1 MTNLNDTDRNHIIA
15 LIQTG
20 QKLPKEYI
28 YKLFADESDSRAED
42 VFLFWNGRKEDT
54 TNVALPFHSIEH
66 IDEPR
71 KEQDKAQTS
80 LFETDYRGRQ
90 LKGWTNKLIWGDN
103 KLILSSLANGPMRQE
118 IEAQGGLK
126 LIYIDP
132 PFAVGAD
139 FGFNIEIGGETAE
152 KKQSV
157 IEEIAY
163 RDTWGK
169 GISSYLSMMY
179 ERLKLM
185 HNLLADDGSI
195 YVHCDWRVSSFLRIA
210 LNEIF
215 GIDNFSVEIIWQR
228 TTSHAQKQSFGNV
241 HDYILMYRKSKEK
254 FRWNPQYEPH
264 SEEHIKK
271 YYNSV
276 DETGRKF
283 TLGDMTAAGSGP
295 SRIFYGKEI
304 APPKGTHWRYS
315 QENIDKLCEDGLVV
329 MTSNDRPRFK
339 RYLDTLEGR
348 IISALWSDIYP
359 INSQANESLSYPTQK
374 PEALLERIIK
384 ASSNEGDLIADFF
397 CGSGTTA
404 AVAEKLGRKWI
415 TTDLGRFSV
424 HTARKRLIGVQRALQ
439 AGGKNFR
446 AFELLNLGK
455 YERQFFMDDASLTNG
470 KRKEDIYVDLIL
482 EAYKAKRIDNHS
494 TLHGHKVGRFVH
506 VGPLD
511 VPVTQSRLM
520 AIFEE
525 CCQKL
530 YTQVD
535 VLGFEFEMGL
545 TPQFIQELKEKG
557 VSVTLKYIPKD
568 VFDKRAVE
576 KGQVKF
582 FDVAYLNTK
591 EKIKDKSITI
601 ELTDFVTHY
610 TQDDIEELQ
619 QSMRP
624 GSKVVIEGGQI
635 LKIEKD
641 KNEIITRTVLTQNW
655 FDWIDYWAIDFN
667 YEDKKEIIKI
677 PSVLGLNGLKDAK
690 IEEKQNEA
698 ILQSSNPTNLNPDN
712 EVWTGNYIFEN
723 EWQSFRTKK
732 TPMLEFT
739 SIAHQYKTAGKY
751 KVMVKVVDILGIDTS
766 KIIEV
771 NIA

>member
-1 MTNLNDTDRNHIIA
+1 MNLNDTDKNRIIE
-15 LIQTG
+15 LIKAG
-20 QKLPKEYI
+20 EKLPKEFI
-28 YKLFADESDSRAED
+28 YKLFSDEED
-42 VFLFWNGRKEDT
+42 VFLFWNGRKEDV
-54 TNVALPFHSIEH
+54 TNIALPFHSIEH

-71 KEQDKAQTS
+71 KEKGKAQATM
-80 LFETDYRGRQ
+80 FETDFRGRQ

-103 KLILSSLANGPMRQE
+103 KLILSSLVNGPIREE
-118 IEAQGGLK
+118 IEKEGGLK

-139 FGFNIEIGGETAE
+139 FGFEIEIGGEKAE
-152 KKQSV
+152 KKQSI

-185 HNLLADDGSI
+185 HNLLADDGCMFL
-195 YVHCDWRVSSFLRIA
+195 HCDYRVTSYLR
-210 LNEIF
+210 LLLDDVF
-215 GIDNFSVEIIWQR
+215 GVANHRNNIVW
-228 TTSHAQKQSFGNV
+228 
-241 HDYILMYRKSKEK
+241 YYR
-254 FRWNPQYEPH
+254 RW
-264 SEEHIKK
+264 
-271 YYNSV
+271 
-276 DETGRKF
+276 T
-283 TLGDMTAAGSGP
+283 AGSNSFQKMHDDILFYSKSDSFDLNPVFIEATDGQKKKHEKGWDRNTAKIEGRRQP
-295 SRIFYGKEI
+295 QLLVYNQEKVDAAVKSGQINLKDYARIVKVNTGETI
-304 APPKGTHWRYS
+304 APDVW
-315 QENIDKLCEDGLVV
+315 EIN
-329 MTSNDRPRFK
+329 F
-339 RYLDTLEGR
+339 
-348 IISALWSDIYP
+348 
-359 INSQANESLSYPTQK
+359 INSQSDERLGYPTQK

-415 TTDLGRFSV
+415 TSDLGRFSV
-424 HTARKRLIGVQRALQ
+424 HTARKRLIGVQRELQ
-439 AGGKNFR
+439 ENGKDFR

-455 YERQFFMDDASLTNG
+455 YERQFFMDDLTNG
-470 KRKEDIYVDLIL
+470 KRKAKEDLYVDLIL
-482 EAYKAKRIDNHS
+482 EAYKAKRIDGHA
-494 TLHGHKVGRFVH
+494 TLHGSKAGRFIN

-520 AIFEE
+520 DIFEE
-525 CCQKL
+525 CRQKL

-591 EKIKDKSITI
+591 EKVKGKSITI

-619 QSMRP
+619 QSMRA
-624 GSKVVIEGGQI
+624 GSKVVIEDGQI
-635 LKIEKD
+635 FKIEKD
-641 KNEIITRTVLTQNW
+641 KNGIITRTVLTKNW

-667 YEDKKEIIKI
+667 YEDKKEIIK
-677 PSVLGLNGLKDAK
+677 VKNDKGE
-690 IEEKQNEA
+690 IEEKW
-698 ILQSSNPTNLNPDN
+698 S
-712 EVWTGNYIFEN
+712 GNYLFEN

-732 TPMLEFT
+732 TPTLEFT
-739 SIAHQYKTAGKY
+739 SIAHEYKVSGKY

-771 NIA
+771 LIK

>member
-1 MTNLNDTDRNHIIA
+1 MNLNDTDKNRIIE
-15 LIQTG
+15 LIKAG
-20 QKLPKEYI
+20 EKLPKEFI
-28 YKLFADESDSRAED
+28 YKLFADEED
-42 VFLFWNGRKEDT
+42 VFLFWNGRKEDV
-54 TNVALPFHSIEH
+54 TNIALPFHSIEH

-71 KEQDKAQTS
+71 KEEKKAGDM
-80 LFETDYRGRQ
+80 FEMFDTRGRQ

-103 KLILSSLANGPMRQE
+103 KLILSSLANGPMRDE
-118 IEAQGGLK
+118 IEKEGGIK

-139 FGFNIEIGGETAE
+139 FGFEIEIGGEKAE
-152 KKQSV
+152 KKQSI

-185 HNLLADDGSI
+185 HSLLAVDGSI
-195 YVHCDWRVSSFLRIA
+195 YLHCDWRVSYYLRFLLDDVFNVNNFINEIAWCTTGASRVEKNYPRKHDTILYYSKTDKYTFNKDDIRIPYA
-210 LNEIF
+210 EGSLDRANRNVIGTGGMNFESIELNENGKVPEDFWLDI
-215 GIDNFSVEIIWQR
+215 QR
-228 TTSHAQKQSFGNV
+228 AARYPGENV
-241 HDYILMYRKSKEK
+241 
-254 FRWNPQYEPH
+254 
-264 SEEHIKK
+264 
-271 YYNSV
+271 
-276 DETGRKF
+276 G
-283 TLGDMTAAGSGP
+283 
-295 SRIFYGKEI
+295 
-304 APPKGTHWRYS
+304 
-315 QENIDKLCEDGLVV
+315 
-329 MTSNDRPRFK
+329 
-339 RYLDTLEGR
+339 
-348 IISALWSDIYP
+348 
-359 INSQANESLSYPTQK
+359 YPTQK
-374 PEALLERIIK
+374 SEKLLERIIK

-415 TTDLGRFSV
+415 TTDLGRFSI
-424 HTARKRLIGVQRALQ
+424 HTARKRLIGVQRELQ
-439 AGGKNFR
+439 SSGKDFR
-446 AFELLNLGK
+446 AFEILNLGK
-455 YERQFFMDDASLTNG
+455 YERQFFMDDLTNG
-470 KRKEDIYVDLIL
+470 KRKAKEDLYVDLIL
-482 EAYKAKRIDNHS
+482 EAYKAKRIDGHS
-494 TLHGHKVGRFVH
+494 ALHGQKSGRFVH

-511 VPVTQSRLM
+511 VPVTQSRLVD
-520 AIFEE
+520 IFEE
-525 CCQKL
+525 CRKNL

-557 VSVTLKYIPKD
+557 VSITLKYIPKD

-591 EKIKDKSITI
+591 EKINGKSITI

-619 QSMRP
+619 QSMRA
-624 GSKVVIEGGQI
+624 GSKVVIEDGQI
-635 LKIEKD
+635 IKVEKD
-641 KNEIITRTVLTQNW
+641 KNGIITKTILTKDW
-655 FDWIDYWAIDFN
+655 HDWIDYWAIDFN

-677 PSVLGLNGLKDAK
+677 KNESGET
-690 IEEKQNEA
+690 EEH
-698 ILQSSNPTNLNPDN
+698 
-712 EVWTGNYIFEN
+712 WTGNYLFEN

-732 TPMLEFT
+732 NPTLEFT
-739 SIAHQYKTAGKY
+739 SIAYEYKKAGKY

-771 NIA
+771 HIK

>member
-1 MTNLNDTDRNHIIA
+1 MNLNDTDKNRIIE
-15 LIQTG
+15 LIKAG
-20 QKLPKEYI
+20 EKLPKEFI
-28 YKLFADESDSRAED
+28 YKLFADEED

-54 TNVALPFHSIEH
+54 TNIALPFHSIEH

-71 KEQDKAQTS
+71 KEDKKAGDM
-80 LFETDYRGRQ
+80 FEMFDTRGRQ

-103 KLILSSLANGPMRQE
+103 KLILSSLANGPMRDE
-118 IEAQGGLK
+118 IEKEGGLK

-132 PFAVGAD
+132 PFAVGSD
-139 FGFNIEIGGETAE
+139 FGFDIEIGGETAE
-152 KKQSV
+152 KRQSI

-169 GISSYLSMMY
+169 GISSYLTMMY

-185 HNLLADDGSI
+185 HKLLAEDGSI
-195 YVHCDWRVSSFLRIA
+195 YVHCDWRVSYYLR
-210 LNEIF
+210 LMLDDIF
-215 GIDNFSVEIIWQR
+215 GIDNFRNEIIWFYPGR
-228 TTSHAQKQSFGNV
+228 ERISENKFQSKHDTIYYFGKSS
-241 HDYILMYRKSKEK
+241 KSKLNAVTKKWDKEERVK
-254 FRWNPQYEPH
+254 MLRRKIHKDEDGKEWFWETRGQANGIEPY
-264 SEEHIKK
+264 KK
-271 YYNSV
+271 YLDEYV
-276 DETGRKF
+276 D
-283 TLGDMTAAGSGP
+283 
-295 SRIFYGKEI
+295 
-304 APPKGTHWRYS
+304 KGGA
-315 QENIDKLCEDGLVV
+315 L
-329 MTSNDRPRFK
+329 NDVW
-339 RYLDTLEGR
+339 D
-348 IISALWSDIYP
+348 DIQFLRGNHPERVGY
-359 INSQANESLSYPTQK
+359 ETQK
-374 PEALLERIIK
+374 PEELLERIIK

-404 AVAEKLGRKWI
+404 AAAEKLGRKWI

-424 HTARKRLIGVQRALQ
+424 HTARKRLIGMQRELQ
-439 AGGKNFR
+439 ESGKDFR

-455 YERQFFMDDASLTNG
+455 YERQFFMDDLTNG
-470 KRKEDIYVDLIL
+470 KRKAKEDLYVDLIL
-482 EAYKAKRIDNHS
+482 EAYKAKRIDGHA
-494 TLHGHKVGRFVH
+494 TLHGSKAGRFVN

-520 AIFEE
+520 DIFEE
-525 CCQKL
+525 CRQKL

-591 EKIKDKSITI
+591 EKVKGKSITI

-619 QSMRP
+619 QSMRA
-624 GSKVVIEGGQI
+624 GSKVVIEDGQI
-635 LKIEKD
+635 FKIEKD
-641 KNEIITRTVLTQNW
+641 KNGIITRTVLTKNW

-667 YEDKKEIIKI
+667 YEDKKEIIK
-677 PSVLGLNGLKDAK
+677 VKNDKGET
-690 IEEKQNEA
+690 EEKW
-698 ILQSSNPTNLNPDN
+698 S
-712 EVWTGNYIFEN
+712 GNYLFEN

-732 TPMLEFT
+732 TPTLEFT
-739 SIAHQYKTAGKY
+739 SIAHEYKAAGKY
-751 KVMVKVVDILGIDTS
+751 KVMIKVVDILGIDTS

-771 NIA
+771 NIK

>member
-1 MTNLNDTDRNHIIA
+1 MNLNDTDKNRIIE
-15 LIQTG
+15 LIKAG
-20 QKLPKEYI
+20 EKLPKEYI
-28 YKLFADESDSRAED
+28 YKLFADEED

-54 TNVALPFHSIEH
+54 TNIALPFHSIEH

-71 KEQDKAQTS
+71 KEKDKAQAS
-80 LFETDYRGRQ
+80 MFETDFRGRQ

-103 KLILSSLANGPMRQE
+103 KLILSSLANGPLREE
-118 IEAQGGLK
+118 IEREGGLK

-139 FGFNIEIGGETAE
+139 FGFNIEIGEETVE
-152 KKQSV
+152 KKQSI

-185 HNLLADDGSI
+185 HNLLANDGSI
-195 YVHCDWRVSSFLRIA
+195 YVHCDGRVNSYLRLI
-210 LNEIF
+210 LDDIF
-215 GIDNFSVEIIWQR
+215 GKDNYLNEIIWQKIR
-228 TTSHAQKQSFGNV
+228 TTKAQSIGFGVV
-241 HDYILMYRKSKEK
+241 HDSIFLYSKSNKTKFNNQYKEFDEKYITSHYKKDSEGKL
-254 FRWNPQYEPH
+254 FRTVSLVQKGKGPA
-264 SEEHIKK
+264 
-271 YYNSV
+271 
-276 DETGRKF
+276 RKF
-283 TLGDMTAAGSGP
+283 GDKTLEPPAGM
-295 SRIFYGKEI
+295 
-304 APPKGTHWRYS
+304 HWIWS
-315 QENIDKLCEDGLVV
+315 QERINEAMANGIIKF
-329 MTSNDRPRFK
+329 TSNGRPEK
-339 RYLDTLEGR
+339 IQYLDNMEGD
-348 IISALWSDIYP
+348 IVDDLWHDIFP
-359 INSQANESLSYPTQK
+359 INSQAIEALGYPTQK
-374 PEALLERIIK
+374 PEDLLERIIK

-404 AVAEKLGRKWI
+404 AVGEKLGRKWI

-424 HTARKRLIGVQRALQ
+424 HTARKRLIGIQRELQ
-439 AGGKNFR
+439 ESGKDFR

-455 YERQFFMDDASLTNG
+455 YERQFFMDDLTNG
-470 KRKEDIYVDLIL
+470 KRKAKEDLYVDLIL
-482 EAYKAKRIDNHS
+482 EAYKAKRIDGHA
-494 TLHGHKVGRFVH
+494 TLHGSKAGRFVN

-520 AIFEE
+520 DIFEE
-525 CCQKL
+525 CRQKL

-591 EKIKDKSITI
+591 EKVKGKSITI
-601 ELTDFVTHY
+601 ELADFVTHY

-619 QSMRP
+619 QSMRA
-624 GSKVVIEGGQI
+624 GSKVVIEDGQI
-635 LKIEKD
+635 FKIEKD
-641 KNEIITRTVLTQNW
+641 KNGIITRTVLTKNW

-667 YEDKKEIIKI
+667 YEDKKEIIK
-677 PSVLGLNGLKDAK
+677 VKNDKGET
-690 IEEKQNEA
+690 EEKW
-698 ILQSSNPTNLNPDN
+698 S
-712 EVWTGNYIFEN
+712 GNYLFEN

-732 TPMLEFT
+732 TPTLEFT
-739 SIAHQYKTAGKY
+739 SIAHEYKKTGKY

-766 KIIEV
+766 KIIQV
-771 NIA
+771 NIK

>member
-1 MTNLNDTDRNHIIA
+1 MNLNDTDKNRIIE
-15 LIQTG
+15 LIKAG
-20 QKLPKEYI
+20 EKLPKEFI
-28 YKLFADESDSRAED
+28 YKLFADEED
-42 VFLFWNGRKEDT
+42 VFLFWNGRKEDV

-71 KEQDKAQTS
+71 KEEKKQGDM
-80 LFETDYRGRQ
+80 FEMFDTRGRQ

-103 KLILSSLANGPMRQE
+103 KLILSSLANGPVRDE
-118 IEAQGGLK
+118 IEKEGGLK

-139 FGFNIEIGGETAE
+139 FGFEIEIGGEKAE
-152 KKQSV
+152 KKQSI

-185 HNLLADDGSI
+185 HGLLAKDGSI
-195 YVHCDWRVSSFLRIA
+195 YVHCDWRMTSYLRLL
-210 LNEIF
+210 LNDIF
-215 GIDNFSVEIIWQR
+215 GSSIENFRNEIIWCYQGPG
-228 TTSHAQKQSFGNV
+228 SPGMKQFNRK
-241 HDYILMYRKSKEK
+241 HDNILWYSKSDKWI
-254 FRWNPQYEPH
+254 FNDNQIRMAH
-264 SEEHIKK
+264 SEKTKDNFKE
-271 YYNSV
+271 
-276 DETGRKF
+276 GLR
-283 TLGDMTAAGSGP
+283 GSGF
-295 SRIFYGKEI
+295 IGDNYELNDGKIPEDWWEMAI
-304 APPKGTHWRYS
+304 AQRFP
-315 QENIDKLCEDGLVV
+315 NDGV
-329 MTSNDRPRFK
+329 K
-339 RYLDTLEGR
+339 RTG
-348 IISALWSDIYP
+348 
-359 INSQANESLSYPTQK
+359 YPTEK
-374 PEALLERIIK
+374 PWALLERIIK

-404 AVAEKLGRKWI
+404 AVAEKLNRKWI
-415 TTDLGRFSV
+415 TTDLGRFSI
-424 HTARKRLIGVQRALQ
+424 HTARKRLIGVQREMQ
-439 AGGKNFR
+439 NGGQDFR
-446 AFELLNLGK
+446 AFEILNLGK
-455 YERQFFMDDASLTNG
+455 YERQFFMDDLTNG
-470 KRKEDIYVDLIL
+470 KRKAKEDLYVDLIL
-482 EAYKAKRIDNHS
+482 EAYKAKRIDGHS
-494 TLHGHKVGRFVH
+494 ALHGQKSGRFVH

-511 VPVTQSRLM
+511 VPVTQSRLVD
-520 AIFEE
+520 IFEE
-525 CCQKL
+525 CRKNL

-557 VSVTLKYIPKD
+557 VSITLKYIPKE

-591 EKIKDKSITI
+591 EKINGKSITI

-619 QSMRP
+619 QSMRA
-624 GSKVVIEGGQI
+624 GSKVVIEDGQI
-635 LKIEKD
+635 IKVEKD
-641 KNEIITRTVLTQNW
+641 KNGIITRTLLTENW
-655 FDWIDYWAIDFN
+655 HDWIDYWAIDFN

-677 PSVLGLNGLKDAK
+677 KNDSGET
-690 IEEKQNEA
+690 EEQ
-698 ILQSSNPTNLNPDN
+698 
-712 EVWTGNYIFEN
+712 WTGNYLFEN

-732 TPMLEFT
+732 NPTLEFT
-739 SIAHQYKTAGKY
+739 SIAYEYKKAGKY

-771 NIA
+771 LIK

>member
-1 MTNLNDTDRNHIIA
+1 MNLNDNDKNRIIE
-15 LIQTG
+15 LIKAG
-20 QKLPKEYI
+20 EKLPKEFI
-28 YKLFADESDSRAED
+28 YKLFADEED
-42 VFLFWNGRKEDT
+42 VFLFWNGRKEDV

-71 KEQDKAQTS
+71 KEEKKQGDM
-80 LFETDYRGRQ
+80 FEMFDTRGRQ

-103 KLILSSLANGPMRQE
+103 KLILSSLANGPIRDE
-118 IEAQGGLK
+118 IEKEGGLK

-139 FGFNIEIGGETAE
+139 FGFEIEIGGEKAE
-152 KKQSV
+152 KKQSI

-179 ERLKLM
+179 ERIKLM
-185 HNLLADDGSI
+185 HSLLAEDGTI
-195 YVHCDWRVSSFLRIA
+195 YVHCDWRVNSILRLVCDDVFGRDNF
-210 LNEIF
+210 LNEI
-215 GIDNFSVEIIWQR
+215 IWTYFAFKR
-228 TTSHAQKQSFGNV
+228 KTTRKFPQK
-241 HDYILMYRKSKEK
+241 HDYIFSYKKSGENFIWNTQYKPHNEEYLKRWKKDSSGRLYRDDV
-254 FRWNPQYEPH
+254 NP
-264 SEEHIKK
+264 
-271 YYNSV
+271 
-276 DETGRKF
+276 T
-283 TLGDMTAAGSGP
+283 
-295 SRIFYGKEI
+295 
-304 APPKGTHWRYS
+304 KGGTRV
-315 QENIDKLCEDGLVV
+315 I
-329 MTSNDRPRFK
+329 
-339 RYLDTLEGR
+339 YLDELEG
-348 IISALWSDIYP
+348 DIVDSVWDDVNP
-359 INSQANESLSYPTQK
+359 VNPMGGEKVDYPTQK

-404 AVAEKLGRKWI
+404 TVAEKLGRKWI

-424 HTARKRLIGVQRALQ
+424 HTARKRLIGVQRELQ
-439 AGGKNFR
+439 TSGKDFR
-446 AFELLNLGK
+446 AFEILNLGK
-455 YERQFFMDDASLTNG
+455 YERQFFMDDLTNG
-470 KRKEDIYVDLIL
+470 KRKAKEDLYVDLIL
-482 EAYKAKRIDNHS
+482 EAYKAKRIDGHS
-494 TLHGHKVGRFVH
+494 ALHGQKSGRFVH

-511 VPVTQSRLM
+511 VPVTQSRLVD
-520 AIFEE
+520 IFEE
-525 CCQKL
+525 CRKNL

-557 VSVTLKYIPKD
+557 VSATLKYIPKD

-619 QSMRP
+619 QSMRA
-624 GSKVVIEGGQI
+624 GSKVVIEDGQI
-635 LKIEKD
+635 IKVEKD
-641 KNEIITRTVLTQNW
+641 KNGIITKTILTKDW
-655 FDWIDYWAIDFN
+655 HDWIDYWAIDFN

-677 PSVLGLNGLKDAK
+677 KN
-690 IEEKQNEA
+690 EEGETVEQ
-698 ILQSSNPTNLNPDN
+698 
-712 EVWTGNYIFEN
+712 WTGNYLFEN

-732 TPMLEFT
+732 NPTLEFT
-739 SIAHQYKTAGKY
+739 SIAYEYKKAGKY

-771 NIA
+771 HIK

>member
-1 MTNLNDTDRNHIIA
+1 MNEQDKKHIIE
-15 LIQTG
+15 LIKAG
-20 QKLPKEYI
+20 EKLPKEYI
-28 YKLFADESDSRAED
+28 YKLFADEED

-54 TNVALPFHSIEH
+54 TNIALPFHSIEH

-71 KEQDKAQTS
+71 KEAQKAGDNFS
-80 LFETDYRGRQ
+80 MFETDFRGRQ

-103 KLILSSLANGPMRQE
+103 KLILSSLANGPMREE
-118 IEAQGGLK
+118 IEKEGGLK

-139 FGFNIEIGGETAE
+139 FGFDIQIGDETAE
-152 KKQSV
+152 KKQSI

-185 HNLLADDGSI
+185 HKLLAEDGGL
-195 YVHCDWRVSSFLRIA
+195 YVHCDWRMSSYLKLLCDDIFGQENFI
-210 LNEIF
+210 NEIAWHYKRWP
-215 GIDNFSVEIIWQR
+215 S
-228 TTSHAQKQSFGNV
+228 
-241 HDYILMYRKSKEK
+241 KSKNFQKMHDDILYYGKSEK
-254 FRWNPQYEPH
+254 
-264 SEEHIKK
+264 
-271 YYNSV
+271 
-276 DETGRKF
+276 
-283 TLGDMTAAGSGP
+283 
-295 SRIFYGKEI
+295 RIFNVLLQELTEGTNKRWQGKKSKVEFVNGI
-304 APPKGTHWRYS
+304 RQVTQMTEEESEGTPLDDVW
-315 QENIDKLCEDGLVV
+315 NIPVV
-329 MTSNDRPRFK
+329 
-339 RYLDTLEGR
+339 
-348 IISALWSDIYP
+348 
-359 INSQANESLSYPTQK
+359 NSQAIERLDYPTQK
-374 PEALLERIIK
+374 PETLLERVIK
-384 ASSNEGDLIADFF
+384 SSSNEGDLIADFF
-397 CGSGTTA
+397 SGSGTTA

-424 HTARKRLIGVQRALQ
+424 HTTRKRLIGVQRELQ
-439 AGGKNFR
+439 STGKDFR

-455 YERQFFMDDASLTNG
+455 YERQFFMDDLTNG
-470 KRKEDIYVDLIL
+470 KRKAKEDLYVDLIL
-482 EAYKAKRIDNHS
+482 EAYKAKRIEGHS
-494 TLHGHKVGRFVH
+494 TLHGSKSGRFIH

-520 AIFEE
+520 DIFEE
-525 CCQKL
+525 CRTKL

-545 TPQFIQELKEKG
+545 TPQSIQELKEKG

-591 EKIKDKSITI
+591 EKVKGKSIVI

-619 QSMRP
+619 QSMRA
-624 GSKVVIEGGQI
+624 GSKVVIEDGQI
-635 LKIEKD
+635 IKIEKD
-641 KNEIITRTVLTQNW
+641 KSGIITRTLLTENW
-655 FDWIDYWAIDFN
+655 YDWIDYWAIDFD
-667 YEDKKEIIKI
+667 YLSRPEIIKI
-677 PSVLGLNGLKDAK
+677 KNDDGS
-690 IEEKQNEA
+690 IEEK
-698 ILQSSNPTNLNPDN
+698 
-712 EVWTGNYIFEN
+712 WTGNYLFEN

-732 TPMLEFT
+732 TPALEFK
-739 SIAHQYKTAGKY
+739 SIAHEYKAAGKY

-771 NIA
+771 KI

>member
-1 MTNLNDTDRNHIIA
+1 MNDTDKNRIIE
-15 LIQTG
+15 LIKAG
-20 QKLPKEYI
+20 EKLPKEYI
-28 YKLFADESDSRAED
+28 YKLFADEED
-42 VFLFWNGRKEDT
+42 VFLFWNGRKEDV

-71 KEQDKAQTS
+71 KETSQTLE
-80 LFETDYRGRQ
+80 LFDTRGRQ

-103 KLILSSLANGPMRQE
+103 KLILSSLANGPMREE
-118 IEAQGGLK
+118 IEKEGGLK

-139 FGFNIEIGGETAE
+139 FGFEIEIGGEKAE
-152 KKQSV
+152 KKQSI

-185 HNLLADDGSI
+185 HSLLAEDGSL
-195 YVHCDWRVSSFLRIA
+195 YLQADYRVINYLRI
-210 LNEIF
+210 LLDDIF
-215 GIDNFSVEIIWQR
+215 GISQFKNEIIW
-228 TTSHAQKQSFGNV
+228 HYQSG
-241 HDYILMYRKSKEK
+241 
-254 FRWNPQYEPH
+254 
-264 SEEHIKK
+264 
-271 YYNSV
+271 
-276 DETGRKF
+276 GR
-283 TLGDMTAAGSGP
+283 
-295 SRIFYGKEI
+295 
-304 APPKGTHWRYS
+304 
-315 QENIDKLCEDGLVV
+315 QENIFSRKHDNILFYAKSSNWIFNSNDIGEERGAIKRNNMKKNVDEDGRVYWTIKSAGKIYKYYEDEKLTPPDVW
-329 MTSNDRPRFK
+329 TDISHLQQKDP
-339 RYLDTLEGR
+339 ER
-348 IISALWSDIYP
+348 IG
-359 INSQANESLSYPTQK
+359 YPTQK

-415 TTDLGRFSV
+415 AADLGRFAI
-424 HTARKRLIGVQRALQ
+424 HTTRKRLIGVQRELQ
-439 AGGKNFR
+439 KNGKDFR
-446 AFELLNLGK
+446 AFEILNLGK
-455 YERQFFMDDASLTNG
+455 YERQFFMDDLTNG
-470 KRKEDIYVDLIL
+470 KRKAKEDLYVDLIL
-482 EAYKAKRIDNHS
+482 EAYKAKRIDGHS
-494 TLHGHKVGRFVH
+494 TLHGQKAGRFVH

-511 VPVTQSRLM
+511 VPVTQSRLVD
-520 AIFEE
+520 IFEE
-525 CCQKL
+525 CRKNL

-557 VSVTLKYIPKD
+557 VSITLKYIPKD

-591 EKIKDKSITI
+591 EKINGKSITI

-619 QSMRP
+619 QSMRA
-624 GSKVVIEGGQI
+624 GSKVVIEDGQI
-635 LKIEKD
+635 IKVEKD
-641 KNEIITRTVLTQNW
+641 KNGIITKTILTKDW
-655 FDWIDYWAIDFN
+655 HDWIDYWAIDFN

-677 PSVLGLNGLKDAK
+677 KNDSGE
-690 IEEKQNEA
+690 IEEH
-698 ILQSSNPTNLNPDN
+698 
-712 EVWTGNYIFEN
+712 WTGNYLFEN

-732 TPMLEFT
+732 NPTLEFT
-739 SIAHQYKTAGKY
+739 SIAYEYKKAGKY

-771 NIA
+771 HIK

>member
-1 MTNLNDTDRNHIIA
+1 MNDTDKNRIIE
-15 LIQTG
+15 LIKAG
-20 QKLPKEYI
+20 EKLPKEYI
-28 YKLFADESDSRAED
+28 YKLFADEED
-42 VFLFWNGRKEDT
+42 VFLFWNGRKEDV
-54 TNVALPFHSIEH
+54 TNIALPFHSIEH

-71 KEQDKAQTS
+71 KEAKKQGDAFE
-80 LFETDYRGRQ
+80 LFDTRGRQ

-103 KLILSSLANGPMRQE
+103 KLILSSLANGPMREE
-118 IEAQGGLK
+118 IEKEGGLK

-139 FGFNIEIGGETAE
+139 FGFEIEIGGEKAE
-152 KKQSV
+152 KKQSI

-169 GISSYLSMMY
+169 GISSYLTMMY

-185 HNLLADDGSI
+185 HNLLAEDGSI
-195 YVHCDWRVSSFLRIA
+195 YVHCDWRVVNHLR
-210 LNEIF
+210 LLMDDIF
-215 GIDNFSVEIIWQR
+215 GS
-228 TTSHAQKQSFGNV
+228 
-241 HDYILMYRKSKEK
+241 EK
-254 FRWNPQYEPH
+254 FRNSIAWNY
-264 SEEHIKK
+264 SGWNKK
-271 YYNSV
+271 LNSGFEKRY
-276 DETGRKF
+276 DSI
-283 TLGDMTAAGSGP
+283 L
-295 SRIFYGKEI
+295 FYGKGEKQVFNSFFEKWESKEEYVKRRKQKVLI
-304 APPKGTHWRYS
+304 EEGTKREYVLS
-315 QENIDKLCEDGLVV
+315 DGGNG
-329 MTSNDRPRFK
+329 TRIK
-339 RYLDTLEGR
+339 RYLDEAIAEGVVVDDVWSLDKLNN
-348 IISALWSDIYP
+348 SAKENVD
-359 INSQANESLSYPTQK
+359 YPTQK

-415 TTDLGRFSV
+415 ATDLGRFAI
-424 HTARKRLIGVQRALQ
+424 HTTRKRLIGVQRELQ
-439 AGGKNFR
+439 KNGKDFR
-446 AFELLNLGK
+446 AFEILNLGK
-455 YERQFFMDDASLTNG
+455 YERQFFMDDLSNG
-470 KRKEDIYVDLIL
+470 KRKAKEDLYVDLIL
-482 EAYKAKRIDNHS
+482 EAYKAKRIDGHS
-494 TLHGHKVGRFVH
+494 TLHGQKAGRFVH

-511 VPVTQSRLM
+511 VPVTQSRLVD
-520 AIFEE
+520 IFEE
-525 CCQKL
+525 CRKNL

-557 VSVTLKYIPKD
+557 VSITLKYIPKD

-591 EKIKDKSITI
+591 EIINGKSITI

-619 QSMRP
+619 QSMRA
-624 GSKVVIEGGQI
+624 GSKVVIEDGQI
-635 LKIEKD
+635 IKVEKD
-641 KNEIITRTVLTQNW
+641 KNGIITKTVLTKDW
-655 FDWIDYWAIDFN
+655 HDWIDYWAIDFN

-677 PSVLGLNGLKDAK
+677 KNDSGE
-690 IEEKQNEA
+690 IEEH
-698 ILQSSNPTNLNPDN
+698 
-712 EVWTGNYIFEN
+712 WTGNYLFEN

-732 TPMLEFT
+732 NPTLEFK
-739 SIAHQYKTAGKY
+739 SIAYEYKKAGKY

-771 NIA
+771 HIK

>member
-1 MTNLNDTDRNHIIA
+1 MNDAYKNKIIE
-15 LIQTG
+15 LIKAG
-20 QKLPKEYI
+20 EKLPKEFI
-28 YKLFADESDSRAED
+28 YKLFADEED
-42 VFLFWNGRKEDT
+42 VFLFWNGRKEDV
-54 TNVALPFHSIEH
+54 TNIALPFHSIEH

-71 KEQDKAQTS
+71 EEAKKAGDAFT
-80 LFETDYRGRQ
+80 LFETDHKGRQ
-90 LKGWTNKLIWGDN
+90 LKGWTNKLVWGDN
-103 KLILSSLANGPMRQE
+103 KLILSSLANGPMRDE
-118 IEAQGGLK
+118 IEKEGGLK

-152 KKQSV
+152 KKQSI

-169 GISSYLSMMY
+169 GISSYLTMMY

-185 HNLLADDGSI
+185 HNLLAEDGSI
-195 YVHCDWRVSSFLRIA
+195 YVHVDYRVSSYLK
-210 LNEIF
+210 LLLDDIF
-215 GIDNFSVEIIWQR
+215 GVDKFKNNIVWYYRRWTAASNSY
-228 TTSHAQKQSFGNV
+228 QKM
-241 HDYILMYRKSKEK
+241 HDDILFYAKSPDFTLNPVFIESTEGQKAKHEK
-254 FRWNPQYEPH
+254 GWDR
-264 SEEHIKK
+264 
-271 YYNSV
+271 NSV
-276 DETGRKF
+276 FIEGRRQPQLLVYDQERVDKAVEVGRINLKDYARIVKVKTGET
-283 TLGDMTAAGSGP
+283 
-295 SRIFYGKEI
+295 I
-304 APPKGTHWRYS
+304 APDVW
-315 QENIDKLCEDGLVV
+315 EIN
-329 MTSNDRPRFK
+329 F
-339 RYLDTLEGR
+339 
-348 IISALWSDIYP
+348 
-359 INSQANESLSYPTQK
+359 INSQALERLNYPTQK
-374 PEALLERIIK
+374 PESLLERIIK

-424 HTARKRLIGVQRALQ
+424 HTARKRLIGVQREMQ
-439 AGGKNFR
+439 ASGKDFR

-455 YERQFFMDDASLTNG
+455 YERQFFMDDLTNG
-470 KRKEDIYVDLIL
+470 KRKAKEDLYVDLIL
-482 EAYKAKRIDNHS
+482 EAYKAKRIEGHN
-494 TLHGHKVGRFVH
+494 TLHGSKAGRFVH

-511 VPVTQSRLM
+511 VPVTQSRLVD
-520 AIFEE
+520 IFEE
-525 CCQKL
+525 CRSKL

-557 VSVTLKYIPKD
+557 VSITLKYIPKD

-591 EKIKDKSITI
+591 EKIKGKSITI

-619 QSMRP
+619 QSMRA

-635 LKIEKD
+635 IKVEKD
-641 KNEIITRTVLTQNW
+641 KNGIITKTILTNNW
-655 FDWIDYWAIDFN
+655 HDWIDYWAIDFN
-667 YEDKKEIIKI
+667 YKDKQEIIK
-677 PSVLGLNGLKDAK
+677 VKNDKGET
-690 IEEKQNEA
+690 EEK
-698 ILQSSNPTNLNPDN
+698 
-712 EVWTGNYIFEN
+712 WTGNYLFEN

-732 TPMLEFT
+732 NPTLEFT
-739 SIAHQYKTAGKY
+739 SIAHEYKKPGKY

-766 KIIEV
+766 KIIE
-771 NIA
+771 IKI

>member
-1 MTNLNDTDRNHIIA
+1 MNLNDTDKNRIIE
-15 LIQTG
+15 LIKAG
-20 QKLPKEYI
+20 EKLPKEFI
-28 YKLFADESDSRAED
+28 YKLFADEED

-54 TNVALPFHSIEH
+54 TNIALPFHSIEH

-71 KEQDKAQTS
+71 KEDKKEGDM
-80 LFETDYRGRQ
+80 FEMFDTRGRQ

-103 KLILSSLANGPMRQE
+103 KLILSSLANGPIREE
-118 IEAQGGLK
+118 IEKEGGLK

-139 FGFNIEIGGETAE
+139 FGFEIQFGEDIVE
-152 KKQSV
+152 KKQSI

-185 HNLLADDGSI
+185 HNLLAEDGSI
-195 YVHCDWRVSSFLRIA
+195 YVHIDGRVNSYVRLLLNDIFGNDKYF
-210 LNEIF
+210 NEI
-215 GIDNFSVEIIWQR
+215 VWQR
-228 TTSHAQKQSFGNV
+228 STTVGSSKAIANKYPTLCDFILCYVKNKDKYLFNKQ
-241 HDYILMYRKSKEK
+241 YT
-254 FRWNPQYEPH
+254 PP
-264 SEEHIKK
+264 SEEYKARFK
-271 YYNSV
+271 DKDKNGYYYWN
-276 DETGRKF
+276 
-283 TLGDMTAAGSGP
+283 TLAT
-295 SRIFYGKEI
+295 
-304 APPKGTHWRYS
+304 YS
-315 QENIDKLCEDGLVV
+315 QETYDKLEAEGKVRWTKGAKYPQYKTYLHELKGNVL
-329 MTSNDRPRFK
+329 SNVW
-339 RYLDTLEGR
+339 T
-348 IISALWSDIYP
+348 DINMLNP
-359 INSQANESLSYPTQK
+359 MAEERVEYPTQK

-384 ASSNEGDLIADFF
+384 AGSNEGDLVADFF

-404 AVAEKLGRKWI
+404 AAAEKLGRKWI
-415 TTDLGRFSV
+415 TTDLGRFPI
-424 HTARKRLIGVQRALQ
+424 HTARKRLIGVQRELQ
-439 AGGKNFR
+439 ASGKDFR

-455 YERQFFMDDASLTNG
+455 YERQFFMDDLTNG
-470 KRKEDIYVDLIL
+470 KRKAKEDLYVDLIL
-482 EAYKAKRIDNHS
+482 EAYKAKRIDGHA
-494 TLHGHKVGRFVH
+494 TLHGSKAGRFVN

-520 AIFEE
+520 DIFEE
-525 CCQKL
+525 CRQKL

-591 EKIKDKSITI
+591 EKVKGKSITI

-619 QSMRP
+619 QSMRA
-624 GSKVVIEGGQI
+624 GSKVVIEDGQI
-635 LKIEKD
+635 FKIEKD
-641 KNEIITRTVLTQNW
+641 KNGIITRTVLTKNW

-667 YEDKKEIIKI
+667 YEDKKEIIK
-677 PSVLGLNGLKDAK
+677 VKNDKGET
-690 IEEKQNEA
+690 EEKW
-698 ILQSSNPTNLNPDN
+698 S
-712 EVWTGNYIFEN
+712 GNYLFEN

-732 TPMLEFT
+732 TPTLEFT
-739 SIAHQYKTAGKY
+739 SIAHEYKKTGKY

-771 NIA
+771 NIK